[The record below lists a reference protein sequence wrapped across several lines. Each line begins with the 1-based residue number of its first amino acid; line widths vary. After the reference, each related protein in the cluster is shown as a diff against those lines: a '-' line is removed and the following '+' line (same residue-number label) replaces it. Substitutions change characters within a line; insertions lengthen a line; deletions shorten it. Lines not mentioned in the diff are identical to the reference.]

1 MVKEQE
7 VWSALATV
15 EDPEVHKSIT
25 DLEMVRGVRVEG
37 NHVEVEIALTIA
49 GCPLRNKIDQDVR
62 AALSKVP
69 GVKSVNVRLSAMS
82 DDERA
87 RFAAKV
93 RGGQAQAQDG
103 QVQPPLLQPDVRTQ
117 FLAVASGK
125 GGVGKSTVT
134 ANLAVALARQGY
146 RVGLIDAD
154 IYGFSIPNLFGL
166 GDRKPALVEN
176 LIMPVQEEGVK
187 IISMGFF
194 VPDNSP
200 VIWRGPMLGKMLR
213 NFFAEV
219 HWGELDVM
227 LLDLPPGTGDVAL
240 DVHQMLP
247 KSKEIIVTTPQ
258 ATAAEVAARA
268 GAMAIKTNH
277 EVIGVVEN
285 MSYFICNHCDER
297 HYIFGMGGGERLAK
311 ELGTPLLGQVPIGVA
326 TASGLGIYKEE
337 TPQGQV
343 YREIADQVARALGLS
358 DVLKKTV

>member
-1 MVKEQE
+1 MVNEKD
-7 VWSALATV
+7 VWAALATI

-25 DLEMVRGVRVEG
+25 ELEMVRGVRVEG

-49 GCPLRNKIDQDVR
+49 GCPLKNKINQDVR
-62 AALSKVP
+62 DVLVKVP
-69 GVKSVNVRLSAMS
+69 GVKTVDVKMSAMT
-82 DDERA
+82 DEERA

-93 RGGQAQAQDG
+93 RGGQAAATEG
-103 QVQPPLLQPDVRTQ
+103 QIQPPLLQPDVKTQ
-117 FLAVASGK
+117 FVAVASGK

-134 ANLAVALARQGY
+134 ANLAVALARNGY

-166 GDRKPALVEN
+166 GDRKPALVED

-219 HWGELDVM
+219 HWGELDIM

-258 ATAAEVAARA
+258 ANAAEVAARA

-285 MSYFICNHCDER
+285 MSYFVCDRCEER

-311 ELGTPLLGQVPIGVA
+311 ELGTTLLGQVPIGVA
-326 TASGLGIYKEE
+326 TASGMGIYKEDSS
-337 TPQGQV
+337 QGQV
-343 YREIADQVARALGLS
+343 YKEIARKVAEAVGLPAALN
-358 DVLKKTV
+358 KTV